1 MNPHAN
7 RIKENLTFV
16 PMSISDLII
25 HKDHHLVAFNK
36 TPGMPVQAD
45 KSNDMSLLQLG
56 IMYTKSHL
64 FLINRLDR
72 PVSGIVLMGKHKDI
86 VTQISNSD
94 KVKKTYLAVVK
105 KGIAEENAE
114 LTHYLQKDSKRKRAV
129 VKTEPTEGFKE
140 STLRYTLVKSMDNY
154 DLLSIELVT
163 GRFHQ
168 IRAQLAHIGHPIKGD
183 VKYGARRK
191 NSDRSIHLHAYQL
204 EFVHPKSNQQ
214 IKLTAPIPVTD
225 GLWKSV
231 AEYLQ

>member
-1 MNPHAN
+1 MNHLAN
-7 RIKENLTFV
+7 RIKEKLTFAL
-16 PMSISDLII
+16 MSISELII

-36 TPGMPVQAD
+36 TPGMPVQVD
-45 KSNDMSLLQLG
+45 RSNDMSLLQLG

-72 PVSGIVLMGKHKDI
+72 PVSGIVLMGKHKEI
-86 VTQISNSD
+86 VTQITNSD

-105 KGIAEENAE
+105 KGITQEEAE
-114 LTHYLQKDSKRKRAV
+114 LTHYLRKDGKRKRALV
-129 VKTEPTEGFKE
+129 ENEPKAGYKK
-140 STLRYTLVKSMDNY
+140 STLKYTLVKSMDNY
-154 DLLSIELVT
+154 DLLSIELIT

-191 NSDRSIHLHAYQL
+191 NSDRSIHLHAYQM
-204 EFVHPKSNQQ
+204 EFTHPKSKKQ
-214 IKLTAPIPVTD
+214 INLTAPIPKTD